1 MTPADAAWHLLNAL
15 ATPFWVAV
23 LSVLA
28 LWLLWRRSVARRATA
43 PTLFLWAYTAALAA
57 HACAWAYTGVE
68 GSTLG
73 YAGMVVATAC
83 TLWLRAFAWPA
94 PR

>member
-15 ATPFWVAV
+15 AAPFWVAV

-28 LWLLWRRSVARRATA
+28 VKLVWRRSLAHHACARA
-43 PTLFLWAYTAALAA
+43 LLLWAYTAALAA
-57 HACAWAYTGVE
+57 HAAAWAYTGVE
-68 GSTLG
+68 GSMLG
-73 YAGMVVATAC
+73 YAGMVVATAWA
-83 TLWLRAFAWPA
+83 LWLRAFAWPW